1 MTPYPFEYA
10 RAGSVEEALTLL
22 AGHDNAK
29 LLAGGHSL
37 IPAMKLRLN
46 NPSMLIDVSGLS
58 ELSQISATDNAL
70 HLGAL
75 TTHRAV
81 ETSDVVKARCGV
93 LAEAAGGIGDPQV
106 RNKGTIG
113 GSLAHADPAAD
124 YPALVLALNAAI
136 KIVGPSGSRLI
147 PGHDF
152 FLDLFRTALRDDE
165 IITEVVFPALRAGTG
180 AAYAKFS
187 NPASKYAVVGVA
199 AWVEVD
205 AHGMCTGARVG
216 VTGAASHAFR
226 ASSVEFELSG
236 KPLDEAT
243 IVAAVASMADPSEML
258 SDLSAGSEYRAH
270 LCSVM
275 AKRALTTAAARAN
288 A

>member
-1 MTPYPFEYA
+1 MTPYAFEYT
-10 RAGSVEEALTLL
+10 RAGSVQEALALL
-22 AGHDNAK
+22 GGHDNAK

-37 IPAMKLRLN
+37 IPAMKLRLSS
-46 NPSMLIDVSGLS
+46 PSMLIDVSGIS
-58 ELSQISATDNAL
+58 ELAQITASETAV
-70 HLGAL
+70 HVGAL
-75 TTHRAV
+75 ATHRAV
-81 ETSDVVKARCGV
+81 ETSDLVKAKCGV
-93 LAEAAGGIGDPQV
+93 LAEAAAGIGDPQV

-136 KIVGPSGSRLI
+136 KVAGPSGTRLI
-147 PGHDF
+147 PAHDF
-152 FLDLFRTALRDDE
+152 FLDLYQTALQDGE
-165 IITEVVFPALRAGTG
+165 IITEVIFPALGARAG
-180 AAYAKFS
+180 AAYAKFA

-205 AHGMCTGARVG
+205 EHGMCTGARLG

-226 ASSVEFELSG
+226 ASTVEFELSG
-236 KPLDEAT
+236 KQLNAET
-243 IVAAVASMADPSEML
+243 IAASVAGMAGPREML
-258 SDLSAGSEYRAH
+258 HDLSASGEYRAH

-275 AKRALTTAAARAN
+275 AQRALTTAAARAG

>member
-1 MTPYPFEYA
+1 MIPYAFEYT
-10 RAGSVEEALTLL
+10 RAGSVDEALALL
-22 AGHDNAK
+22 ADHDNAK

-37 IPAMKLRLN
+37 IPAMKLRLS
-46 NPSMLIDVSGLS
+46 NPSMLIDLSGIG
-58 ELSQISATDNAL
+58 ELTQITATDAAL
-70 HLGAL
+70 HVGAL
-75 TTHRAV
+75 VTHRAV
-81 ETSDVVKARCGV
+81 ETSDAVQAACNV

-136 KIVGPSGSRLI
+136 KVVGPAGQRII
-147 PGHDF
+147 PAQDF
-152 FLDLFRTALRDDE
+152 FVSLFRTALAE
-165 IITEVVFPALRAGTG
+165 GEMITEVVFPALKARTG
-180 AAYAKFS
+180 VAYAKFP

-205 AHGMCTGARVG
+205 EHGICTGARVG

-226 ASSVEFELSG
+226 ASNVEFELSG
-236 KPLDEAT
+236 KPLNEPT
-243 IVAAVASMADPSEML
+243 ITAAVANMVDPSELL
-258 SDLSAGSEYRAH
+258 SDLSASDEYRAH

-275 AKRALTTAAARAN
+275 AKRALTTAAERATG
-288 A
+288 

>member
-1 MTPYPFEYA
+1 MTPYPFEYT
-10 RAGSVEEALTLL
+10 RAGSVDEALTLL

-37 IPAMKLRLN
+37 IPAMKLRLS

-58 ELSQISATDNAL
+58 ELSRITATDDAL
-70 HLGAL
+70 HIGAL

-81 ETSDVVKARCGV
+81 ETSEVVQARCGV

-136 KIVGPSGSRLI
+136 KVAGSSGTRLI
-147 PGHDF
+147 PAHDF
-152 FLDLFRTALRDDE
+152 FLDLFRTALQDGE
-165 IITEVVFPALRAGTG
+165 IITEVIFPVLRAGTG
-180 AAYAKFS
+180 AAYAKFA
-187 NPASKYAVVGVA
+187 NQASKYAVVGVA
-199 AWVEVD
+199 TWVEVD

-226 ASSVEFELSG
+226 ASNVEFALSG
-236 KPLDEAT
+236 KTLTDET
-243 IVAAVASMADPSEML
+243 IAAAVAGMADPSDLL
-258 SDLSAGSEYRAH
+258 SDLSASSDYRAH
-270 LCSVM
+270 LCAVM
-275 AKRALTTAAARAN
+275 AQRALKAAAARAN